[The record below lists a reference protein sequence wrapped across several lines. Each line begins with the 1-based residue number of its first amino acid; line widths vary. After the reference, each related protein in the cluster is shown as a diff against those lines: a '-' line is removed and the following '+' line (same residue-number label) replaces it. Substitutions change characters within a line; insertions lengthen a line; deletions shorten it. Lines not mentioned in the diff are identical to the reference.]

1 MTTAENQS
9 DKPAG
14 PALTIPKVETLK
26 AELEMRREQ
35 RLQKKIASYPR
46 KNLILSD
53 LGDCDRQMYYGVK
66 EWKHKPLP
74 STQLQ
79 ARFEV
84 GNLIERE
91 MTRELLEMGFD
102 FVGGQDTVTVHGKGG
117 VLLATGRIDGFIN
130 WQGEKIPVEFKSMNQ
145 NIYDGVESIED
156 FQKKP
161 WLRKYT
167 RQLMM
172 YMFGHAKEYGLFG
185 LNNCLGGIKWFILY
199 LDLGECELLLQ
210 RMENVVSGLMTDQIP
225 DRIEYRHDVCGRCD
239 FADICLPDI
248 VRDQAA
254 IVNDEETLTRLSRR
268 DANAVARKQYEQ
280 DDKWLKEQFEN
291 VPKAVAGEYYITGRE
306 MSRRKY
312 AQGPELEPTKYWKV
326 EIQKIGGDNGKR

>member
-1 MTTAENQS
+1 MTTPENQT
-9 DKPAG
+9 DQPAG
-14 PALTIPKVETLK
+14 QALTIPKVETLK
-26 AELEMRREQ
+26 AALEQRREQ
-35 RLQKKIASYPR
+35 RLTKKINSYPR

-53 LGDCDRQMYYGVK
+53 LGDCDRQMAYGVA

-74 STQLQ
+74 SPDLI
-79 ARFEV
+79 ARFEI
-84 GNLIERE
+84 GNLMERE

-102 FVGGQDTVTVHGKGG
+102 FQGGQDTVTVHGKGG
-117 VLLATGRIDGFIN
+117 VMLATGRIDGFIN
-130 WQGEKIPVEFKSMNQ
+130 WERERIPIEIKSMNP
-145 NIYDGVESIED
+145 NIYDQIESIDD

-172 YMFGHAKEYGLFG
+172 YMFGHSKEYGLFG
-185 LNNCLGGIKWFILY
+185 VTDCLGHWKWFILY

-210 RMENVVSGLMTDQIP
+210 RMENTNAHLAAGTLP
-225 DRIEYRHDVCGRCD
+225 DRIEYKHDICGRCD

-248 VRDQAA
+248 MREQAS
-254 IVNDEETLTRLSRR
+254 IVTDEETLIRLARR
-268 DANAVARKQYEQ
+268 DQNAIARKQYEN

-291 VPKAVAGEYYITGRE
+291 VPKAVAGEYYITGKQ

-312 AQGPELEPTKYWKV
+312 AQGPELEPTVYWKV
-326 EIQKIGGDNGKR
+326 DIQKLGAK

>member
-1 MTTAENQS
+1 MTDNQTAI
-9 DKPAG
+9 PAG
-14 PALTIPKVETLK
+14 QALTIPKVETLK
-26 AELEMRREQ
+26 AELEKRREE
-35 RLQKKIASYPR
+35 RLQKKISNYPR

-53 LGDCDRQMYYGVK
+53 LGDCDRQMAYGVK

-74 STQLQ
+74 DTKLQ

-102 FVGGQDTVTVHGKGG
+102 FVGGQDTVTVQGKGG
-117 VLLATGRIDGFIN
+117 VLLATGRIDGFIQ
-130 WQGEKIPVEFKSMNQ
+130 WERERIPVEFKSMNP
-145 NIYDGVESIED
+145 NIYDQVESIED

-172 YMFGHAKEYGLFG
+172 YMFGHGKEYGLFG

-210 RMENVVSGLMTDQIP
+210 RMENVVKHLAIDSLP
-225 DRIEYRHDVCGRCD
+225 DRIEYRHDICGRCD
-239 FADICLPDI
+239 FADICLPDVI
-248 VRDQAA
+248 RDQAS
-254 IVNDEETLTRLSRR
+254 VVTDEEVLGRLSRR
-268 DANAVARKQYEQ
+268 DLNALARKQYES
-280 DDKWLKEQFEN
+280 DDKWLKEQFAN
-291 VPKAVAGEYYITGRE
+291 VPKAVAGEYYITGKE
-306 MSRRKY
+306 MSRRAY
-312 AQGPELEPTKYWKV
+312 AKGPELEPTKYWKV
-326 EIQKIGGDNGKR
+326 EIQKLGGDKK